1 MIYVVSFV
9 SARTFFYGE
18 RKCPYELVEFFV
30 FVFISGLAAD
40 LAKGREETSR
50 SEIRDN
56 CAVLGS

>member
-1 MIYVVSFV
+1 M

-18 RKCPYELVEFFV
+18 RKYLHELVEFFV

-40 LAKGREETSR
+40 LAKGREETRR
-50 SEIRDN
+50 SEIRDY